1 MCSFPIWPLI
11 CVDKPQSQVLITEAG
26 SSKKM
31 DKSSKAER
39 NTSGSSKENEIKS
52 SPESHIELDSRLLSA
67 LLTVSI
73 NNFYV

>member
-1 MCSFPIWPLI
+1 VNY
-11 CVDKPQSQVLITEAG
+11 VDKPQSQVLITEAG

-31 DKSSKAER
+31 DKSSKTER